1 VAPGPIDTASG
12 DSAIEVSVGALTV
25 TTVELA
31 ADETTPDAV
40 SVASI
45 VAVAPT
51 VAWATRVT
59 TPAELTVATP
69 VLDDLNVSPEAGS
82 ALVDPSL

>member
-12 DSAIEVSVGALTV
+12 DSEIEVSVGALTV
-25 TTVELA
+25 TTAELA

-51 VAWATRVT
+51 VALATRVT

-69 VLDDLNVSPEAGS
+69 VLDDLNVSPDAGS
-82 ALVDPSL
+82 ALVDSSL